1 MPSLLF
7 MWEDEKMAELRII
20 CEDSEALKRMI
31 EDSLAERLCSLEDG
45 IKRTEERIQYFE
57 NKYGMAT
64 EEFLSRFEKDEL
76 QHRLDRSFDEWI
88 GETLMLKRL
97 REKANKL
104 RGVEFVN

>member
-1 MPSLLF
+1 
-7 MWEDEKMAELRII
+7 MAELRII
-20 CEDSEALKRMI
+20 CEDSEALKRVFQ
-31 EDSLAERLCSLEDG
+31 DALVERLCSLEDG

-64 EEFLSRFEKDEL
+64 EEFLSRFENDEL
-76 QHRLDRSFDEWI
+76 QHRLDMEFDEWI
-88 GETLMLKRL
+88 GEAWMLKRL